1 MLKENNCY
9 LTDEEDEEDEE
20 NSQPPHGKN
29 NHILFYNS

>member
-29 NHILFYNS
+29 NHILFNNS